1 MIDVPGTNSKRE
13 LKSAGRLAVLFLAV
27 LAVFFSGCSS
37 VKTPP
42 DTVNANFFENPN
54 RVWAAIEISLDTL
67 DYEVESSNRPDGKMR
82 AVPGG
87 DSDGMPVALQIDQ
100 VAWTQDQVRVYVK
113 PVALDT
119 SSPVGQEALDKV
131 AADFLTVL
139 KRKLGS

>member
-1 MIDVPGTNSKRE
+1 MIP
-13 LKSAGRLAVLFLAV
+13 AHQRLA
-27 LAVFFSGCSS
+27 
-37 VKTPP
+37 T
-42 DTVNANFFENPN
+42 DN
-54 RVWAAIEISLDTL
+54 
-67 DYEVESSNRPDGKMR
+67 
-82 AVPGG
+82 
-87 DSDGMPVALQIDQ
+87 PVALQIDQ